1 MAKKIFIWVLVALL
15 VIALCVGAYFY
26 FTQDDKPLDDNKV
39 ATETVETASPA
50 EEFLDEDMSGEEY
63 IIDDSEES
71 EESRNDYT
79 PSDDSLSDNTSSIT
93 TTKFTISKVVDHT
106 TSQQVQ
112 PRVVFGSG
120 FNSNDNYIRF
130 DSNGNFE
137 IYFSGY
143 FNDKTTGVYTAY
155 DDIIYVEYTDG
166 SAAEYDII
174 RGEDDII
181 KYIIVNYGDYD
192 VYFA

>member
-26 FTQDDKPLDDNKV
+26 FTQDDKIADDNKV
-39 ATETVETASPA
+39 ATETVETAPPA

-71 EESRNDYT
+71 EESKNDYT